1 MEKKLYRSRADSML
15 GGVCG
20 GLAAYFGADVT
31 LIRLLFVIFAI
42 ATGVGILAYLILWLV
57 VPAEGQTATDL
68 GERIHNGAE
77 EIADRARTMTE
88 DLRSPDGSRRSGATV
103 VIAVVLIV
111 IGVVV
116 LLRNVGVSWARWIR
130 LGILWPILPIGLGVA
145 LLWRRLQGGGS
156 K

>member
-1 MEKKLYRSRADSML
+1 MEKRLYRSRADSML

-20 GLAAYFGADVT
+20 GLAAYFSVDVT
-31 LIRLLFVIFAI
+31 LIRLLFVLFAV
-42 ATGVGILAYLILWLV
+42 ATGVGILAYFILWLV
-57 VPAEGQTATDL
+57 VPVEGQSSTDL
-68 GERIHNGAE
+68 GERIHEGAE
-77 EIADRARTMTE
+77 EIANRARTMSE
-88 DLRSPDGSRRSGATV
+88 DLRSPDGSRHSGATV
-103 VIAVVLIV
+103 VIALVLIL
-111 IGVVV
+111 IGVVF

>member
-1 MEKKLYRSRADSML
+1 M
-15 GGVCG
+15 
-20 GLAAYFGADVT
+20 
-31 LIRLLFVIFAI
+31 
-42 ATGVGILAYLILWLV
+42 
-57 VPAEGQTATDL
+57 
-68 GERIHNGAE
+68 
-77 EIADRARTMTE
+77 
-88 DLRSPDGSRRSGATV
+88 
-103 VIAVVLIV
+103 IAVVLIV